1 MSGKNKPSADS
12 SDYQKGLE
20 GALHKAKNVS
30 LTPSMGAIVFFDMP
44 GSTKM
49 MRRDPRTAIPTML
62 GHNAMCRVII
72 ESSGGRIVKE
82 LGDGLMVQFTNT
94 GEALG
99 CAITVIQNLRKH
111 GCGICTKAT
120 IAFGTLWNI
129 KNASGHRDVYGTPV
143 HVSSRMTAHAVKNTI
158 LIDGTDR
165 EVAVDWLGRS
175 RFVAQRLRKKLK
187 DYPEKQLYIIS
198 VK

>member
-1 MSGKNKPSADS
+1 MSGKNKPRADS
-12 SDYQKGLE
+12 SDYQKRLE
-20 GALHKAKNVS
+20 GALHRAQNVS
-30 LTPSMGAIVFFDMP
+30 LTPSMGTIAFFDMP

-49 MRRDPRTAIPTML
+49 MNRDPRTAIPTML

-72 ESSGGRIVKE
+72 ESSGGKIVKE

-94 GEALG
+94 GKALG
-99 CAITVIQNLRKH
+99 CAITLIKNLRKH

-129 KNASGHRDVYGTPV
+129 KNTSGHSDVYGKPV
-143 HVSSRMTAHAVKNTI
+143 HISSRMTAHAVKNTI
-158 LIDGTDR
+158 LIVGTDR

-175 RFVAQRLRKKLK
+175 RFVMRRLRKELK
-187 DYPEKQLYIIS
+187 DYPDKQLYIIY